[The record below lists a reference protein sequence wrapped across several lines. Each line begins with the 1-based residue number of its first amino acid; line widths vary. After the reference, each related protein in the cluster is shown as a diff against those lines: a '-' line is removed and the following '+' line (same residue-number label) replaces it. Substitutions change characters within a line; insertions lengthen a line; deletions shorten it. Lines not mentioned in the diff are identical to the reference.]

1 MDSLGYRTPSRLTH
15 WDIRPRVD
23 GLTGIS
29 DLEEMDKLGISGP
42 KEMDLLGISGPKEM
56 DLLGISG
63 PKEMDLLGISDL
75 GSHVLTNFV
84 FLPGSNTLGSQI
96 FNYKIKYKTL
106 QILYKNLKYSI
117 LNR

>member
-29 DLEEMDKLGISGP
+29 DLEEMDK
-42 KEMDLLGISGPKEM
+42 LGISGPKEM

>member
-42 KEMDLLGISGPKEM
+42 KEMDLLGIS
-56 DLLGISG
+56 
-63 PKEMDLLGISDL
+63 DL

-96 FNYKIKYKTL
+96 LIIKLSIKLCKFFIKI
-106 QILYKNLKYSI
+106 
-117 LNR
+117 